1 MFAKLLILSLVF
13 GASRAQSHR
22 VCILSSSSSLCQSLD
37 KDGSQATC
45 SRVETRID
53 CALRLARGEA
63 DIGFFTEEE
72 LLLLSQQ
79 QPNDNRV
86 IATVRDVSRL
96 ETFSFEAVAV
106 VPNNHTGGL
115 DGLRGGRY
123 CHPGFD
129 QSDLRWSPRVLKT
142 LEEVA
147 ARTDRCPDVDTNRKT
162 AEEIEV
168 ETLSSFFSAACR
180 PGTWSSN
187 STVDADL
194 KTRFPSLCS
203 LCGGSSGCTGYSID
217 MGISVAGVNNQN
229 RHIQAL
235 ECLRVSTNDSVP
247 TVAYAAWLH
256 VRNYFNIRNPQ
267 DAASFS
273 LLCPDGTLQ
282 ALTPEILSNPVAP
295 CSFVKQ
301 PWGAIV
307 ASTAAASTVLTNL
320 QAWWPTGTDPGA
332 NSWQSVLFSG
342 LIGGANARVVFE
354 QTPVAPA
361 NYTAPIRSIPA
372 IDSTASCL
380 PAQRWCTT
388 NLNEQTKCSWVRA
401 SAYTLGIQPAISCQ
415 QRSSVFDCLTDIK
428 ESRAD
433 FIATPSNY
441 GYIARQHYRLS
452 PVKLVQNTRSGA
464 SRVAAFVKET
474 AAAQE
479 NITRFEN
486 LRGKKACF
494 PEFGGLAYVAFVRT
508 AQLRG
513 VISETECDYV
523 KAVGEFFDGA
533 CAPGALD
540 ASHTITETTFNAT
553 SLCSVCRPLI
563 PTPDNCNKMP
573 RKGAKEDEECFAE
586 PAPQISFCEL
596 EKSMTA
602 FSGDDAYGVDTFIK
616 DFEDIAN
623 LMQWTGIEKLI
634 YAKRLLKGTA
644 KLFLRSLT
652 GTTTWEL
659 LKTGLKEEFG
669 LHLNSAAIHKTIS
682 NRKMKPGETY
692 QQYFLQLKELAILS
706 YFFCFLSVHLQA
718 LGLQANQFRALCQNN
733 TLAATPGVFIDDN
746 CLLAYVVDAEV
757 LSRRGDPLNN
767 ALNVL
772 FDSLDAYFGY
782 NTAAANQ
789 LINLDLFSPFNGISD
804 LLFKDSTIGLTEPTG
819 EAPHEPARNYMELFR
834 HLDACSRATP
844 QVPDIANRAAFSV
857 ITMLVMSF
865 LTRFVVY

>member
-1 MFAKLLILSLVF
+1 MFAKLLILCLVF

-354 QTPVAPA
+354 QAPIAPA

-563 PTPDNCNKMP
+563 PTPDNFTC
-573 RKGAKEDEECFAE
+573 
-586 PAPQISFCEL
+586 
-596 EKSMTA
+596 
-602 FSGDDAYGVDTFIK
+602 AYDYTNVYYGNNGTLACLNDPTT
-616 DFEDIAN
+616 DIAV
-623 LMQWTGIEKLI
+623 
-634 YAKRLLKGTA
+634 
-644 KLFLRSLT
+644 
-652 GTTTWEL
+652 
-659 LKTGLKEEFG
+659 
-669 LHLNSAAIHKTIS
+669 
-682 NRKMKPGETY
+682 
-692 QQYFLQLKELAILS
+692 LS
-706 YFFCFLSVHLQA
+706 TENINVHLQA

-789 LINLDLFSPFNGISD
+789 LINLDLFSSFNGISD